1 MDTLVVSP
9 QVISLSFVAL
19 SVIVLS
25 NFQACL
31 SRRSILAASFILPLK
46 SPKRTPNPT
55 PPHPTSLSLTPD
67 NYNLLLAQAQTLQAP
82 LVTISVSPQHRGRGS
97 CSGEW
102 WQLTQRSYGMEPLLS
117 ATPPSPLLLCFP
129 WLLPQHTSSGLVR
142 GWGQA
147 QSCLSNSFRHLFKS
161 HLLMEAFSDPP
172 SKISQ
177 HSLQS

>member
-1 MDTLVVSP
+1 MCGLDTLVVSP

-46 SPKRTPNPT
+46 SPKRTPDPT

-117 ATPPSPLLLCFP
+117 ATPPISSPPLLPLAAP
-129 WLLPQHTSSGLVR
+129 PAHQQWSGEGVGAGPELPLKLF
-142 GWGQA
+142 QA
-147 QSCLSNSFRHLFKS
+147 SV
-161 HLLMEAFSDPP
+161 
-172 SKISQ
+172 
-177 HSLQS
+177 